1 MSLPQAQEIATPVSQ
16 ILRNFIDA
24 HREKGATIGEMV
36 HFFGDRG
43 FGFLI
48 MIFAL
53 ICMIPLPIPG
63 IHMFLSI
70 PLFYLSLQQFAG
82 RHEVWFP
89 AKVTKYS
96 IPARALMDVGLKTI
110 PWIEKIEKLSK
121 PRLSYLAEGWWFR
134 FFGGVAFYI
143 TAFLSIP
150 LPLTNL
156 VPAVGLVFM
165 AIGILV
171 KDGLAIIIGSIIGV
185 VWSVLWFIVGFTALL
200 LLLKQI
206 VGLAS

>member
-1 MSLPQAQEIATPVSQ
+1 MSLPQVEALPVPVSQ
-16 ILRNFIDA
+16 ILRDFIDA

-43 FGFLI
+43 FGFLM

-53 ICMIPLPIPG
+53 IWIIPLPIPG

-70 PLFYLSLQQFAG
+70 PLFYLSLQQFVG

-89 AKVTKYS
+89 HKVLDYV
-96 IPARALMDVGLKTI
+96 IPQRALVDVGLKTI
-110 PWIEKIEKLSK
+110 PWIERIEAFSK
-121 PRLSYLAEGWWFR
+121 PRLSFLAEGWWFR

-171 KDGLAIIIGSIIGV
+171 KDGMAIIIGSIIGV
-185 VWSVLWFIVGFTALL
+185 VWSCLWFIVGITGLVMVWKQTMAL
-200 LLLKQI
+200 
-206 VGLAS
+206 VF

>member
-1 MSLPQAQEIATPVSQ
+1 MSLPQVEDTSTPVSQ

-24 HREKGATIGEMV
+24 HKEKGASIGEMV

-43 FGFLI
+43 FGFLL
-48 MIFAL
+48 MVFAL
-53 ICMIPLPIPG
+53 ICIIPLPIPG
-63 IHMFLSI
+63 IHMFLAI

-89 AKVTKYS
+89 EKVMKYV
-96 IPARALMDVGLKTI
+96 IPALALTDVGSKTV
-110 PWIEKIEKLSK
+110 PWIKRIEAFSK
-121 PRLSYLAEGWWFR
+121 PRLTYLAEGWWFR

-150 LPLTNL
+150 APLTNL

-165 AIGILV
+165 AIGVLV

-185 VWSVLWFIVGFTALL
+185 AWSLLWFIVGFKVLL
-200 LLLKQI
+200 AVIKQL
-206 VGLAS
+206 VGLAD

>member
-1 MSLPQAQEIATPVSQ
+1 MSLPQVQEMAVPVSQ

-43 FGFLI
+43 FGFLM
-48 MIFAL
+48 MIFSL
-53 ICMIPLPIPG
+53 ICIIPLPIPG

-89 AKVTKYS
+89 DKVTKYT
-96 IPARALMDVGLKTI
+96 IPARALVDVGLKTV
-110 PWIEKIEKLSK
+110 PWIEKIEGLSK

-165 AIGILV
+165 AIGILM

-185 VWSVLWFIVGFTALL
+185 VWSILWFIVGFTGLFLLGKQVIAL
-200 LLLKQI
+200 
-206 VGLAS
+206 VF